1 MDFRETLEEVHTVA
15 TGTEDGDC
23 VYVLTVDGWR
33 CYRAPVP
40 QTGTRQPP
48 AS

>member
-1 MDFRETLEEVHTVA
+1 MDFRETIEEVHTIAV
-15 TGTEDGDC
+15 GTEDGEY

-33 CYRAPVP
+33 CYRAPAL
-40 QTGTRQPP
+40 QTGTRQHV